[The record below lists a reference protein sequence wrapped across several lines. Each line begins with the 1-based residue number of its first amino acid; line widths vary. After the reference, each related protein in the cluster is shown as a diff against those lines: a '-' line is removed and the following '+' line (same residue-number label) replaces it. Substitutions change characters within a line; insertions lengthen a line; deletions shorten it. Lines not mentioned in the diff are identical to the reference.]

1 MNSLLKLYE
10 LKERQM
16 LINRTVAKATKK
28 QEKLNELFNK
38 QAAAYKKRD
47 LKTVRKL
54 EDKIEKLSKEIKS
67 IWNKVRA

>member
-1 MNSLLKLYE
+1 MNTLLKLYE
-10 LKERQM
+10 LKERRM
-16 LINRTVAKATKK
+16 LLNQTVAKASKK
-28 QEKLNELFNK
+28 QEKLNELLNK
-38 QAAAYKKRD
+38 QAAAYKKYD

>member
-1 MNSLLKLYE
+1 MNTLLKLYE
-10 LKERQM
+10 LKERRM
-16 LINRTVAKATKK
+16 LLNQTVAKATKK
-28 QEKLNELFNK
+28 QEKLNELLNK
-38 QAAAYKKRD
+38 QADAYKKYD